1 MSDKQQLTRRT
12 FLASTAGIAGAS
24 AAAAF
29 APAAA
34 AMPAMPPKKWVSQT
48 DVVVAGGG
56 VAGCMAALEAAN
68 GGARVLLL
76 QATPDLGGNSRIS
89 SAWIRSA
96 NTRWHKA
103 QGIVDSAAAYEQ
115 DILDYGA
122 GTRDPKKAKV
132 LAAGSAEFVDRLI
145 DYGVKFA
152 DDKDTA
158 NGGPTLRVPKV
169 DGRGEALM
177 KAVGAKVRAHKN
189 ITVKTDARIVEVF
202 RGGKQHEVIGVLADI
217 EGEEVAIGARAV
229 VLATGGFGRNQ
240 ALVEKFTNQWKDTAR
255 IMDVEAK
262 GDGMLIANAHG
273 AGVAN
278 LNIAMVTPTMEVTKK
293 IFYSSAPILNGA
305 IFLNEQGKR
314 FVNEYIIY
322 TTTNIEMLKQ
332 KATYEIV
339 TEDLHPLVHEMIK
352 NGVTT
357 RADSIEELAAK
368 LGAPVANVR
377 FEIEEHNRI
386 TALKD
391 KRVDRFGRTVFSKQ
405 LKAPFYFL
413 RVHPVMIETVGGITI
428 NEKSE
433 VVSLSGKPV
442 APGFYAAGAVAFGE
456 HFGRGY
462 RSGDAYV
469 YSGVTGMVAG
479 REAARLVKA

>member
-1 MSDKQQLTRRT
+1 MNENPLSRRR
-12 FLASTAGIAGAS
+12 FLASAATVAGAALATPAQ
-24 AAAAF
+24 AA
-29 APAAA
+29 
-34 AMPAMPPKKWVSQT
+34 PAMPPRDWKLRT

-56 VAGCMAALEAAN
+56 IAGCMAAIEAAKA
-68 GGARVLLL
+68 GARVLLL

-103 QGIVDSAAAYEQ
+103 QGIADSAQAYEE
-115 DILDYGA
+115 DILAYGG
-122 GTRDPKKAKV
+122 GTRDAKKAKV
-132 LAAGSAEFVDRLI
+132 IAAGSAEFVDRLI
-145 DYGVKFA
+145 DYGVKFS

-158 NGGPTLRVPKV
+158 NGGPSLRVPKV
-169 DGRGEALM
+169 AGRGEAVM
-177 KAVGAKVRAHKN
+177 KAVSAQVRADKR
-189 ITVKTDARIVEVF
+189 ITVHTDSRLLEVF
-202 RGGKQHEVIGVLADI
+202 RGGAQHEVVGVLADI
-217 EGEEVAIGARAV
+217 DGEEVSVAARAV
-229 VLATGGFGRNQ
+229 VIATGGFGRNQ

-262 GDGMLIANAHG
+262 GDGLLIANAHG

-314 FVNEYIIY
+314 FVNEYVIY

-339 TEDLHPLVHEMIK
+339 TEDLHPLVNEMIK

-357 RADSIEELAAK
+357 RADSVEELAAK
-368 LGAPVANVR
+368 LGAPVENVR

-386 TALKD
+386 TSLKD
-391 KRVDRFGRTVFSKQ
+391 GRVDRFGRTVYGKQ

-433 VVSLSGKPV
+433 VVSLGGKPI
-442 APGFYAAGAVAFGE
+442 APGFLAAGAVAFGE

-469 YSGVTGMVAG
+469 YAGVTGMVAG
-479 REAARLVKA
+479 REAGKRARG